1 MNQRTAR
8 PVYPALHHR
17 QMGAAIS
24 RTFWIWARL
33 LGGAAILAALI
44 WRQGAGPF
52 VDGVERTSPEALLV
66 ALAVTAGTTL
76 CCAWR
81 WSLVA
86 HRLGVAVPVRTAVAA
101 YYRSQFLN
109 ATLPG
114 GIIGDV
120 HRGVSHGRETGAM
133 GRGLRSVAWDR
144 AIGQAVQAV
153 LALGAVALLLPGV
166 RTPVAVGAVVG
177 LAVLLLVFATLPRRA
192 GRVLVE
198 DLRLLTVVWPHV
210 VLASAFAAAGHVV
223 VFVVA
228 ARTAGVSAPLP
239 ELAAVALVVL
249 LVSAVPVGIAGWGP
263 REGAAAWSSAHW
275 VSAQPRA
282 SR

>member
-133 GRGLRSVAWDR
+133 GRGLRSVAWSD
-144 AIGQAVQAV
+144 
-153 LALGAVALLLPGV
+153 PGTWV
-166 RTPVAVGAVVG
+166 
-177 LAVLLLVFATLPRRA
+177 TL
-192 GRVLVE
+192 
-198 DLRLLTVVWPHV
+198 
-210 VLASAFAAAGHVV
+210 
-223 VFVVA
+223 
-228 ARTAGVSAPLP
+228 
-239 ELAAVALVVL
+239 
-249 LVSAVPVGIAGWGP
+249 
-263 REGAAAWSSAHW
+263 
-275 VSAQPRA
+275 
-282 SR
+282 